1 MNSYYDNDINLK
13 NLPKNFPPQHQML
26 HPGIES
32 IMEPL
37 PNIKS
42 LIKFFISDYI
52 LI

>member
-1 MNSYYDNDINLK
+1 MNPYHVNDVNIE

-26 HPGIES
+26 QPGIES

-42 LIKFFISDYI
+42 LIKFFILDYI